1 MWSTVILRQMDS
13 CEPELVIRKVSIM
26 RIGCRIWDNVITRLF
41 TRYGKFPPVWYYQLL
56 QRREICQITVKWIT
70 EWLITDSAPSS
81 SIVDHISTVM
91 IRLSTRYGL
100 SPPVWYYQSFDT
112 ASWYPLWIEPPSM
125 VPGVGP
131 RGGVGIAASF
141 ISSWYPLWIEPP
153 SMVPGVCGI
162 VMYKGR
168 TSIGIWGGVWLFI
181 CLSHLMDISHI
192 ATSFSIWSTIRS
204 AYHIGV
210 FDSLLGI
217 LGLSRRPSSYLD
229 YSVTWKWVLYDSSGK
244 LLYAIGGYIWIC
256 GCLLSTPLPGLWGPR
271 GQWGLVC

>member
-1 MWSTVILRQMDS
+1 MLDLRQ
-13 CEPELVIRKVSIM
+13 C
-26 RIGCRIWDNVITRLF
+26 DNSTF
-41 TRYGKFPPVWYYQLL
+41 YPLL
-56 QRREICQITVKWIT
+56 I
-70 EWLITDSAPSS
+70 A
-81 SIVDHISTVM
+81 
-91 IRLSTRYGL
+91 
-100 SPPVWYYQSFDT
+100 PPVWYYQSFDT
-112 ASWYPLWIEPPSM
+112 TSS
-125 VPGVGP
+125 VPAMDRAPQPVWHAGVGP

-192 ATSFSIWSTIRS
+192 ATSFSIWATIRS

-217 LGLSRRPSSYLD
+217 LGLSRRPSLYLD
-229 YSVTWKWVLYDSSGK
+229 YSVTYKWVLYDSSGK

-256 GCLLSTPLPGLWGPR
+256 GCPLLTPLPGLWGPR

>member
-1 MWSTVILRQMDS
+1 
-13 CEPELVIRKVSIM
+13 
-26 RIGCRIWDNVITRLF
+26 
-41 TRYGKFPPVWYYQLL
+41 
-56 QRREICQITVKWIT
+56 
-70 EWLITDSAPSS
+70 
-81 SIVDHISTVM
+81 
-91 IRLSTRYGL
+91 
-100 SPPVWYYQSFDT
+100 
-112 ASWYPLWIEPPSM
+112 M

-131 RGGVGIAASF
+131 RVGVGIAASF

-192 ATSFSIWSTIRS
+192 ATSFSIWATIRS

-210 FDSLLGI
+210 FGSLLGR
-217 LGLSRRPSSYLD
+217 LGLSRRPSLYLD
-229 YSVTWKWVLYDSSGK
+229 YSVTYKWVLYDSSGK

-256 GCLLSTPLPGLWGPR
+256 GCPLLTPLPGLWGPR
-271 GQWGLVC
+271 GQWGPCVLVRAHVQPAT